1 MGQFEGQILPSHL
14 LLRNPLS
21 LKLLSP
27 FSSWTRKESPAQVEK
42 KGRCIFAVLSFI
54 KSDNYYYYIYMTN
67 RKGLAVRAPSL
78 QNFPT
83 IS

>member
-42 KGRCIFAVLSFI
+42 KVTLYVFLQYGLLLKAITTTIF
-54 KSDNYYYYIYMTN
+54 T
-67 RKGLAVRAPSL
+67 
-78 QNFPT
+78 
-83 IS
+83 